1 MHDRRADHTTFE
13 MDDEARALTLEQA
26 ARALSLS
33 QATIARAIEAG
44 VLEVVPS
51 SAGRLIATRSI
62 QLFAVAHEAAMN
74 APA

>member
-1 MHDRRADHTTFE
+1 MHDRRADHTAFE
-13 MDDEARALTLEQA
+13 IDDAGRALTLDQA

-33 QATIARAIEAG
+33 PATIARAVEAG

-51 SAGRLIATRSI
+51 SGGRLILNRSI
-62 QLFAVAHEAAMN
+62 QLFAVAHQVAMN